1 MLLAAALW
9 QWEGLVAPDDEI
21 PSGGL
26 LDLDDLSETTMK
38 LTLPRQNRAKR
49 MTIPTLRVVAGPDM
63 LSFCSLSAGEEL
75 LTGRDENCGLSLSD
89 VSVSRYHARLS
100 SSANGE
106 VMVQDLGSTNGTA
119 INARSTRR
127 GILRPGDHLEIGA
140 VSLRLDMLGL
150 DELAHLARIQER
162 LNAADRD
169 PLTGL
174 MARNF
179 LNEGMPL
186 LVDRCSKANVP
197 IAAIFMDLDNFGK
210 INKVYQHHIGDQ
222 VLQTTARLILLGIR
236 DSDPCVRYG
245 GEELLILLPG
255 ASEKA
260 AHEVAERIRRSI
272 AGHDWER
279 SAPGLR
285 VTSSVGI
292 AEKKA
297 EDTAA
302 EWLIR
307 ADAAMLHAKANGK
320 NRSTCASKIE
330 V

>member
-1 MLLAAALW
+1 MDGKVFLA
-9 QWEGLVAPDDEI
+9 PIDEI
-21 PSGGL
+21 PSDGL
-26 LDLDDLSETTMK
+26 LDLDDLSETTLK

-63 LSFCSLSAGEEL
+63 LRFCSLSAGEEL
-75 LTGRDENCGLSLSD
+75 LIGRDENCGLSLTD
-89 VSVSRYHARLS
+89 ASVSRYHARLS
-100 SSANGE
+100 SSPNGE
-106 VMVQDLGSTNGTA
+106 VMVQDLASTNGTA
-119 INARSTRR
+119 INSRSTRR

-174 MARNF
+174 MARTF
-179 LNEGMPL
+179 MDEGMPL
-186 LVDRCSKANVP
+186 LVERCKKANVP

-210 INKVYQHHIGDQ
+210 INKIHQHHIGDQ

-245 GEELLILLPG
+245 GEEILIVCPG
-255 ASEKA
+255 ASEQA

-272 AGHDWER
+272 AGHDWDR

-285 VTSSVGI
+285 VTTSVGI
-292 AEKKA
+292 AEKG
-297 EDTAA
+297 EEESTA
-302 EWLIR
+302 EWITK
-307 ADAAMLHAKANGK
+307 ADAAMLHAKKNGK
-320 NRSTCASKIE
+320 NRSTCASE
-330 V
+330 LSP

>member
-1 MLLAAALW
+1 
-9 QWEGLVAPDDEI
+9 VAPTDEI
-21 PSGGL
+21 PSDGL
-26 LDLDDLSETTMK
+26 LDLDDLSETTLK

-63 LSFCSLSAGEEL
+63 LRFCSLSAGEEL
-75 LTGRDENCGLSLSD
+75 LIGRDENCGLSLID
-89 VSVSRYHARLS
+89 ASVSRYHARLS
-100 SSANGE
+100 SSPNGE

-174 MARNF
+174 MARTF
-179 LNEGMPL
+179 LDEGMPL
-186 LVDRCSKANVP
+186 LVERCQKANVP

-210 INKVYQHHIGDQ
+210 INKVHQHHIGDQ

-245 GEELLILLPG
+245 GEEILIVLPG
-255 ASEKA
+255 ASERA

-292 AEKKA
+292 AEKNP
-297 EDTAA
+297 DDSTA
-302 EWLIR
+302 EWITR
-307 ADAAMLHAKANGK
+307 ADAAMLHAKKNGK
-320 NRSTCASKIE
+320 NRCFCASTMDA
-330 V
+330 